1 MEQQKRDPVVDQN
14 GLNSGTKIS
23 DEEDQILTDVYYNLR
38 SPVAFS
44 GMQKIYKFL
53 KMKGVDS
60 IKPRKLKVWLS
71 RQEPYTSHH
80 PTRRR
85 FQRPRVIA
93 FSLNYQW
100 DSDTANMSSYR
111 EHNDGYSHFVV
122 FIDIFSRFL
131 YTAPMKTLTGREM
144 VYVMNDL
151 FQNTTD
157 KPKNLRSDQG
167 SEYKNNQVKK
177 FLRDNRV
184 NHIFTYYE
192 TKANYAERVIK
203 TIK

>member
-1 MEQQKRDPVVDQN
+1 
-14 GLNSGTKIS
+14 
-23 DEEDQILTDVYYNLR
+23 
-38 SPVAFS
+38 
-44 GMQKIYKFL
+44 
-53 KMKGVDS
+53 
-60 IKPRKLKVWLS
+60 
-71 RQEPYTSHH
+71 
-80 PTRRR
+80 
-85 FQRPRVIA
+85 
-93 FSLNYQW
+93 
-100 DSDTANMSSYR
+100 
-111 EHNDGYSHFVV
+111 
-122 FIDIFSRFL
+122 
-131 YTAPMKTLTGREM
+131 M

-203 TIK
+203 TIKLKIANSPVRKHTDGLKF